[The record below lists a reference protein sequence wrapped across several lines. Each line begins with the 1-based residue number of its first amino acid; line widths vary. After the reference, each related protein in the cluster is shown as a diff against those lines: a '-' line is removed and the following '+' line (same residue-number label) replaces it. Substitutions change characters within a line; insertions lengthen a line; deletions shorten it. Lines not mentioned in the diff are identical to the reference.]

1 MQQTIEPE
9 TGSILNDRYLPD
21 DLSIFDAIEI
31 QGVREHTEHG
41 EDHSYIEPDPEN
53 PQFYSVYLHCK
64 EGGVDCIGDLGT
76 YALALSW
83 AGELSAIHNWHIN
96 DFTQNQGA
104 VFTIQK

>member
-1 MQQTIEPE
+1 MHQTTEPE
-9 TGSILNDRYLPD
+9 TGAILNDRSLPE
-21 DLSIFDAIEI
+21 DLSTFDAIEI

-53 PQFYSVYLHCK
+53 PQFYSVYLHCT

-83 AGELSAIHNWHIN
+83 AMELSAIHSWQIN
-96 DFTQNQGA
+96 DFTQNQEA
-104 VFTIQK
+104 VFNN